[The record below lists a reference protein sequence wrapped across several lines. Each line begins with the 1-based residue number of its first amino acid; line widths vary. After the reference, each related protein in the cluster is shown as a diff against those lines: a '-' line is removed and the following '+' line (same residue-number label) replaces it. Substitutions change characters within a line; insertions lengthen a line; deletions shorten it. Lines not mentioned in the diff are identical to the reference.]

1 MNETL
6 LKFYNL
12 EEDKNN
18 IKMFLFN
25 EYEWPVKKR
34 YMDRSREF
42 KTDLYLGIYVYHILF
57 MFSCFSYIVF
67 IVLKTS

>member
-34 YMDRSREF
+34 YMDRPREF
-42 KTDLYLGIYVYHILF
+42 KTDLY
-57 MFSCFSYIVF
+57 
-67 IVLKTS
+67 K